1 MALEEQGV
9 LASLIAQLN
18 DFIVVVC
25 DSECVIRSWHPA
37 IAAQL
42 GYSAEEL
49 LGKPLSLL
57 ISSEVPISSQAGIPE
72 TELFCVFNKEG
83 DRVMMSGVTIPMAPL
98 CGQTSGFVKILRSVT
113 SLHDTEDASRGLME
127 ALEHSNVLIRRWEG
141 PIEHWSA
148 GCEELYGFSA
158 GEAVGK
164 TMQALLHT
172 EYPIATEELKAELE
186 QHHAWRGE
194 LKQIRKDGSPV
205 YVSAQ
210 IVLLRQNNDS
220 QPLIVCTHS
229 DISSRLQMQQELESA
244 NGRLKRMAD
253 ELERSNEE
261 LEEFARIASHDLS
274 APITTTRW
282 LVDVLSSRHSQQ
294 LDEDGK
300 KCLKQI
306 GLSLAR
312 MADLVEAVLQ
322 HAKVGTSAIGASEE
336 ADTELAVEAALENL
350 RRDVETSGA
359 RVTYD
364 QLPPLLIGQ
373 QPLTQLFQNLLSN
386 AIKYRKPEAAPAVS
400 ITAERSGD
408 QWRLAVAD
416 NGMGV
421 EEQWRERIFL
431 PMQRLHGSKIAGSG
445 IGLATCR
452 KIVNRAGG
460 RIWVEAG
467 AEGGSIFYFTLP
479 ALVTQPV

>member
-1 MALEEQGV
+1 MALEEHGV

-25 DSECVIRSWHPA
+25 DSERIIRSWHPA
-37 IAAQL
+37 IATQL

-57 ISSEVPISSQAGIPE
+57 IQPEVAE
-72 TELFCVFNKEG
+72 TGVFCVFNKEG
-83 DRVMMSGVTIPMAPL
+83 DRVMMSGVTIPMLPL
-98 CGQTSGFVKILRSVT
+98 CGQTSGFVKIMRSVT
-113 SLHDTEDASRGLME
+113 SLHDTEDATRGLME

-158 GEAVGK
+158 AEAVGK
-164 TMQALLHT
+164 TMQELLHT
-172 EYPIATEELKAELE
+172 EYPLPTEELKAELE
-186 QHHAWRGE
+186 RHHSWRGE

-210 IVLLRQNNDS
+210 IVLLRQIGEA

-359 RVTYD
+359 RVTY
-364 QLPPLLIGQ
+364 QALPPLLIGQ

-386 AIKYRKPEAAPAVS
+386 AIKYRKPDTAPT
-400 ITAERSGD
+400 ITISAEMSGD
-408 QWRLAVAD
+408 KWRLAVTD

-467 AEGGSIFYFTLP
+467 PDEGSIFYFTLP